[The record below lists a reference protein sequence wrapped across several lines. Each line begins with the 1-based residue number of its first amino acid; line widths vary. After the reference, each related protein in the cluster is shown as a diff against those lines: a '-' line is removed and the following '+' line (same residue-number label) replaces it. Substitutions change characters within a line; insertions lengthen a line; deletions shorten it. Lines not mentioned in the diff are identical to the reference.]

1 MDRPASRFLIPT
13 FALMAASQVPAVDG
27 VDPSLSYFGRSSFKI
42 KTTSGFVVYVDPYA
56 PGDYSEEADLVL
68 VSHGHGDH
76 NQVGKVTMKGGGAIV
91 APKGAVE
98 RASVRTIAE
107 GDTMRIGPVEIRAVG
122 AANSNHPRGFGVGYI
137 LTFDGLVLYYSGDT
151 SRLAEM
157 AEWTRYGIGYA
168 LICADGFYNMGA
180 EETARCATLVGAKR
194 LIPIHTSKDG
204 IYDETVARS
213 VKFKN
218 LLVVTPGS
226 KIALKK

>member
-1 MDRPASRFLIPT
+1 
-13 FALMAASQVPAVDG
+13 
-27 VDPSLSYFGRSSFKI
+27 
-42 KTTSGFVVYVDPYA
+42 
-56 PGDYSEEADLVL
+56 
-68 VSHGHGDH
+68 
-76 NQVGKVTMKGGGAIV
+76 
-91 APKGAVE
+91 
-98 RASVRTIAE
+98 
-107 GDTMRIGPVEIRAVG
+107 
-122 AANSNHPRGFGVGYI
+122 
-137 LTFDGLVLYYSGDT
+137 
-151 SRLAEM
+151 M

>member
-1 MDRPASRFLIPT
+1 
-13 FALMAASQVPAVDG
+13 MAAAQVPAQEG
-27 VDPSLSYFGRSSFKI
+27 SDPNLTYFGRSSFKI
-42 KTTSGFVVYVDPYA
+42 RTVSGFVVYVDPYA
-56 PGDYSEEADLVL
+56 PGDYSEKADLVL

-76 NQVGKVTMKGGGAIV
+76 NQVGKVTMKNGCKII
-91 APKGAVE
+91 APTGAVE
-98 RASVRTIAE
+98 GYPFDTIAE
-107 GDTMRIGPVEIRAVG
+107 GDRMTIGPVAIRAVG

-137 LTFDGLVLYYSGDT
+137 LSFDGLVLYYSGDT

-157 AEWTRYGIGYA
+157 AEWTSYGIDYA
-168 LICADGFYNMGA
+168 LICSDGFYNMGG

-204 IYDETVARS
+204 IWDDTVARS

-218 LLVVTPGS
+218 LIVMTPGS